1 MATSTKNSRNLYLA
15 AAVSCLTAA
24 LFGYSVGFIGGE
36 IVLPSFLSKFHLIDL
51 SPHDLAS
58 ARSWSVTAW
67 IIGAL
72 IGVPMGMPVCSR
84 LGRRLCLQFAAML
97 YVLGA
102 VLQVFSA
109 GDLLLFQIGR
119 LINGMGVGVGTL
131 VSPIYISE
139 ISPASE
145 RGMLMSGYQVFVQSG
160 ALVGFWGAFISQA
173 ILADRS
179 SLQWQLPAG
188 VQLIVGLLLMIGTLI
203 IPESPRYLAERGQHR
218 PMEEALA
225 WLRRLPAG
233 DRLLLAELSDI
244 EEAAT
249 LGEKLKRHSFINE
262 LRKKDVRYRLF
273 VGIGLMVAQNMVGL
287 NALNYYA
294 PIIFVS
300 AGFTSVSSS
309 LFLTGIFG
317 VVKLVS
323 SLAFMFRFVH
333 VKGNRFW
340 LKLGSGICGIAML
353 ILAYYVRLLPP
364 PDEHHEADLTF
375 GGVISVLMVYIF
387 AFFFGVSLGPIS
399 WNVCS
404 EIFPLHIN
412 ATCCAITTCTQWM
425 FQIVVAAITPPLLAE
440 IGWATYLIFAG
451 FCMLSFVWVSVSVP
465 ETRGVGVGKPM
476 DELFA
481 AEGPSDN
488 EEAVLEVSETTALLV
503 HDRRRRSSLAA
514 YT

>member
-1 MATSTKNSRNLYLA
+1 MAISSNRNLYFA

-36 IVLPSFLSKFHLIDL
+36 IVLPSFLSHFHLTGL

-67 IIGAL
+67 IVGAL
-72 IGVPMGMPVCSR
+72 FGVPMGMPVCAR
-84 LGRRLCLQFAAML
+84 LGRRLCLQFAAVL

-102 VLQVFSA
+102 VLQVFSS
-109 GDLLLFQIGR
+109 GDLQVFQVGR

-145 RGMLMSGYQVFVQSG
+145 RGMLMSGYQVFLQTG
-160 ALVGFWGAFISQA
+160 ALIGFWGAFVSQA
-173 ILADRS
+173 ILADTS
-179 SLQWQLPAG
+179 SLQWQLPVA
-188 VQLIVGLLLMIGTLI
+188 VQLFVGLLLMVSTLLV
-203 IPESPRYLAERGQHR
+203 PESPRYLAERGQHR
-218 PMEEALA
+218 AMQEALA
-225 WLRRLPAG
+225 WLRQLPTG
-233 DRLLLAELSDI
+233 DPRLLAELSDT
-244 EEAAT
+244 EEAAE
-249 LGEKLKRHSFINE
+249 LAQKLRQHSFAKE

-273 VGIGLMVAQNMVGL
+273 IGIGLMVAQNMVGL

-294 PIIFVS
+294 PIIFQY

-333 VKGNRFW
+333 IKGNRFW
-340 LKLGSGICGIAML
+340 LKLGSGVCGVSML
-353 ILAYYVRLLPP
+353 VLAYYVRLLPA
-364 PDEHHEADLTF
+364 PDQHHEAKLSF
-375 GGVISVLMVYIF
+375 GGVISVLMVYVF

-399 WNVCS
+399 WNVCA

-412 ATCCAITTCTQWM
+412 ARCCAVTTCTQWV
-425 FQIVVAAITPPLLAE
+425 FQIVIAAITPPLLAE
-440 IGWATYLIFAG
+440 IGWATYLIYAG
-451 FCMLSFVWVSVSVP
+451 FCTLSFIWVSVFVP

-476 DELFA
+476 DELFG
-481 AEGPSDN
+481 AEGPSED
-488 EEAVLEVSETTALLV
+488 EEAIIEVSETTALLV

>member
-1 MATSTKNSRNLYLA
+1 MATSSNRNLYLA

-36 IVLPSFLSKFHLIDL
+36 IVLPSFLSKFHLNDL

-67 IIGAL
+67 IFGAL

-84 LGRRLCLQFAAML
+84 LGRRLCLQFAAVL
-97 YVLGA
+97 YVVGA
-102 VLQVFSA
+102 VLQVFSG
-109 GDLLLFQIGR
+109 GDLQLFQLGR

-160 ALVGFWGAFISQA
+160 ALIGFWGAFVSQA
-173 ILADRS
+173 VLADTS
-179 SLQWQLPAG
+179 SLQWQLPVA
-188 VQLIVGLLLMIGTLI
+188 VQLIVGLLLLLGTLI
-203 IPESPRYLAERGQHR
+203 IPESPRYLAERGHHR

-225 WLRRLPAG
+225 WIRRLPVG
-233 DRLLLAELSDI
+233 DHRLVSELTEI
-244 EEAAT
+244 EEAAE
-249 LGEKLKRHSFINE
+249 LGEKLKQHSFVNE
-262 LRKKDVRYRLF
+262 LKKKDVRYRLF

-294 PIIFVS
+294 PVIFMS

-333 VKGNRFW
+333 IKGNRFW
-340 LKLGSGICGIAML
+340 LKLGSGVCGVAML
-353 ILAYYVRLLPP
+353 VLAYYVRLLPP
-364 PDEHHEADLTF
+364 PDQHHEAKLTF

-399 WNVCS
+399 WNVCA

-412 ATCCAITTCTQWM
+412 ARCCAITTCTQWV
-425 FQIVVAAITPPLLAE
+425 FQIVIAAITPPLLAE
-440 IGWATYLIFAG
+440 VGWATYLIYAG
-451 FCMLSFVWVSVSVP
+451 FCILSFVWVSVFVP

-476 DELFA
+476 DELFG
-481 AEGPSDN
+481 AEDPSED
-488 EEAVLEVSETTALLV
+488 EEAILEVSETTALLV

-514 YT
+514 YS

>member
-1 MATSTKNSRNLYLA
+1 M
-15 AAVSCLTAA
+15 
-24 LFGYSVGFIGGE
+24 
-36 IVLPSFLSKFHLIDL
+36 
-51 SPHDLAS
+51 
-58 ARSWSVTAW
+58 
-67 IIGAL
+67 
-72 IGVPMGMPVCSR
+72 
-84 LGRRLCLQFAAML
+84 QFAAVL
-97 YVLGA
+97 YVVGA
-102 VLQVFSA
+102 VLQVFSG
-109 GDLLLFQIGR
+109 GDLQLFQLGR

-160 ALVGFWGAFISQA
+160 ALIGFWGAFVSQA
-173 ILADRS
+173 VLADTS
-179 SLQWQLPAG
+179 SLQWQLPVA
-188 VQLIVGLLLMIGTLI
+188 VQLIVGLLLLLGTLI
-203 IPESPRYLAERGQHR
+203 IPESPRYLAERGHHR

-225 WLRRLPAG
+225 WIRRLPVG
-233 DRLLLAELSDI
+233 DHRLVSELTEI
-244 EEAAT
+244 EEAAE
-249 LGEKLKRHSFINE
+249 LGEKLKQHSFVNE
-262 LRKKDVRYRLF
+262 LKKKDVRYRLF

-294 PIIFVS
+294 PVIFMS

-333 VKGNRFW
+333 IKGNRFW
-340 LKLGSGICGIAML
+340 LKLGSGVCGVAML
-353 ILAYYVRLLPP
+353 VLAYYVRLLPP
-364 PDEHHEADLTF
+364 PDQHHEAKLTF

-399 WNVCS
+399 WNVCA

-412 ATCCAITTCTQWM
+412 ARCCAITTCTQWV
-425 FQIVVAAITPPLLAE
+425 FQIVIAAITPPLLAE
-440 IGWATYLIFAG
+440 VGWATYLIYAG
-451 FCMLSFVWVSVSVP
+451 FCILSFVWVSVFVP

-476 DELFA
+476 DELFG
-481 AEGPSDN
+481 AEDPSED
-488 EEAVLEVSETTALLV
+488 EEAILEVSETTALLV

-514 YT
+514 YS